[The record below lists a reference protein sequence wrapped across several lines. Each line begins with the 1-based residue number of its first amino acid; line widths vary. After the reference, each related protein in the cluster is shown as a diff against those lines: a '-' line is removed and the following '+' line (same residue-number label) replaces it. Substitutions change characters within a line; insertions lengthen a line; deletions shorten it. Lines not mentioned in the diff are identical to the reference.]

1 MKKVVLASLLAC
13 VALAMGL
20 PAAYAQDAAA
30 GAQPGAVQMAADEYA
45 MYNNAWTMPDNPPAP
60 KAAAL
65 EAYLAKYPQ
74 SAVKE
79 AVLEAIV
86 GLDST
91 FNPTDALD
99 AANRLLRKNMAAALT
114 DPVAQQA
121 GLDAAAGYAQK
132 ALAAT
137 KPASMPDAA
146 FAALQATVIPN
157 MYSVIGSAAFN
168 KKDYP
173 TAIENF
179 KKELASV
186 PVAQTQAPGQPLLD
200 TLFLGQAY
208 YALSPPDYLDCTF
221 YLSRGVVYA
230 PDAFKTRFSPTA
242 KYCYNTYH
250 GAADGYDAV
259 VAAAT
264 SNLNPPAGFSAS
276 VKPAP
281 TPADIINGVFAS
293 TPDLTTLNPS
303 DKEFILQNGTPE
315 QAAKVWD
322 TMKGKSLEFP
332 DILVIASTPT
342 QIQVALSDGAKASK
356 TADFTFNL
364 APPEPLPDLKEHAT
378 PAEKLAYK
386 KKVDAAKKQADAI
399 AAASAVGQT
408 VTLDGT
414 YDSYTPKPIMITMIN
429 GVVVL
434 PTATKPAPK
443 APAHHAASKK

>member
-1 MKKVVLASLLAC
+1 
-13 VALAMGL
+13 MGL
-20 PAAYAQDAAA
+20 PAAYAQDAS
-30 GAQPGAVQMAADEYA
+30 GAQPGAVQMPADELA
-45 MYNNAWTMPDNPPAP
+45 IYNNAWTMPDAPPAP
-60 KAAAL
+60 KVAAL

-74 SAVKE
+74 SAVKSY
-79 AVLEAIV
+79 VLEAIV
-86 GLDST
+86 GLELGPD
-91 FNPTDALD
+91 PAKALD
-99 AANRLLRKNMAAALT
+99 AADRLLQVDPNNLKGLFAEAYLRKNAADALT
-114 DPVAQQA
+114 DAAAKQA

-132 ALAAT
+132 GLAAP
-137 KPASMPDAA
+137 KPASMKDAD
-146 FAALQATVIPN
+146 FATLQTTLFPTL
-157 MYSVIGSAAFN
+157 YSVIGYDAFV

-173 TAIENF
+173 TAIDTY

-186 PVAQTQAPGQPLLD
+186 PVAQTQTPGPQLQD
-200 TLFLGQAY
+200 TFYLGQAY
-208 YALSPPDYLDCTF
+208 YFSTPPDLLDCTF
-221 YLSRGVVYA
+221 YASRAVAFA
-230 PDAFKTRFSPTA
+230 PDNYKTLFSPTA

-264 SNLNPPAGFSAS
+264 ANLNPPAGFSSS

-293 TPDLTTLNPS
+293 TPDLSTLNPS

-332 DILVIASTPT
+332 DVLVIASTPT
-342 QIQVALSDGAKASK
+342 QIQVALTDGAKASK

-364 APPEPLPDLKEHAT
+364 APPDDADKKLTPLQ
-378 PAEKLAYK
+378 EK
-386 KKVDAAKKQADAI
+386 AAKKQADAI

-414 YDSYTPKPIMITMIN
+414 YDSYAPKPIMITMIN

-434 PTATKPAPK
+434 PKAAAKTPAKAPVHHTAPK
-443 APAHHAASKK
+443 KQ